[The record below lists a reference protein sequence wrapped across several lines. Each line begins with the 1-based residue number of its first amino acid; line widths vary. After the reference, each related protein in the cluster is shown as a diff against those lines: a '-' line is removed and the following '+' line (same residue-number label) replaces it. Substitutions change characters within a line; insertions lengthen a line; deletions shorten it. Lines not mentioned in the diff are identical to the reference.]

1 MALMAQAGRGSGA
14 VRRRRHDSPFFRS
27 KFRVPAAPHH
37 FVRRPRLVG
46 LLDDLSDYPV
56 TALVA
61 PAGAGKTALA
71 ADWIRQA
78 DRRAVWLALDSSDR
92 DPQQLLMA
100 LAATVDQLV
109 PGAAEMMMDVLRSSR
124 EPEDAVHA
132 LVDALEGADVDRA
145 VLVIDDVH
153 LVDDEAAAS
162 SSLASFI
169 EHKPGWLDLLLVS
182 RRHLELPVDRLRA
195 GGALADLTFDALRFS
210 DDEAMEMLTGLC
222 PDLPA
227 EQLPDLARSAGGWAA
242 ALQLI
247 ALAVRSRRVPGTPPP
262 DLRSEA
268 SAGSGRLV
276 EEYLWHEVLS
286 AERPELIDMLLAVSV
301 VDRVNYSLAEAL
313 TGHPEAGDILAEA
326 ERRGLF
332 VTALESGG
340 WFEVHGLVRD
350 LLLAE
355 FERRWPERLRERH
368 ARAARWFETADDS
381 TSAVEHWLAAG
392 LPREALRLLSTLVVD
407 LFESGREP
415 LVRRMLA
422 DISPSL
428 ADADVDAL
436 VEFAWCQLH
445 VDRRK
450 FEAALAAA
458 ESAAPADE
466 ATAGRLMVLRAAS
479 AMLAGDLHR
488 SERLARQALDM
499 IGERGLDPLGRSGWS
514 LVAKIIALDERWQD
528 GGPEVGQVQ
537 LGVSRDPRRAIALE
551 GTRAIGLA
559 LAGHPLDAV
568 EASAG
573 IRQTAHTED
582 MCSLRTQLSLAEAI
596 ATRELGDR
604 EHARQLLEGLS
615 RPSYPLVFVQVLAQ
629 LEQVE
634 LHLSNGD
641 IDEAETVFGL
651 ASESCERAHHGPAA
665 LSGLAR
671 RGVLLGLAR
680 RDLDAAGHWTQ
691 RIDDSFWRP
700 LCDAR
705 VELASRRVPEA
716 AEALSRAVPRSA
728 RHQVVSHLM
737 RARTLRDA
745 HRASA
750 EKEVARA
757 VEIAAEQGML
767 QTVGAEGLELLDLLE
782 LAAWRVPEGWMRRLR
797 HVVVGGEDLRVSPG
811 VLVDELTAR
820 ERDVLRL
827 LPTRLTVREIAGEL
841 FVSRNTVKFHLRVI
855 YQKLGVNSRA
865 EAVQTARALGL
876 LRSR

>member
-1 MALMAQAGRGSGA
+1 M
-14 VRRRRHDSPFFRS
+14 PT
-27 KFRVPAAPHH
+27 APRH

-46 LLDDLSDYPV
+46 LLDDLADYPV

-71 ADWIRQA
+71 ADWIRST
-78 DRRAVWLALDSSDR
+78 DRRAVWLALDDSDR
-92 DPQQLLMA
+92 DPQQLMTA
-100 LAATVDQLV
+100 LAASVDQLA
-109 PGAAEMMMDVLRSSR
+109 PGAAETTMDVLRR
-124 EPEDAVHA
+124 PHEPEDAVHA
-132 LVDALEGADVDRA
+132 LVEALEGAEVDRA

-169 EHKPGWLDLLLVS
+169 EHKPDWLDLLLVS
-182 RRHLELPVDRLRA
+182 RRQLKLPVDRLRA
-195 GGALADLTFDALRFS
+195 AGALADLTFDALRFS
-210 DDEAMEMLTGLC
+210 DDEAMAMLTGLC
-222 PDLPA
+222 PDLSA
-227 EQLPDLARSAGGWAA
+227 EDVPDLARSAGGWAA

-247 ALAVRSRRVPGTPPP
+247 ALAVRSHRVAGTPPP
-262 DLRSEA
+262 DLTGEA
-268 SAGSGRLV
+268 PAGSGRLV
-276 EEYLWHEVLS
+276 DQYLWHEVLS

-340 WFEVHGLVRD
+340 WFEVHGLVRE

-392 LPREALRLLSTLVVD
+392 MPREALRLLSDLAVD

-415 LVRRMLA
+415 LIHRMLA
-422 DISPSL
+422 GISPSFS
-428 ADADVDAL
+428 DTDVDAL
-436 VEFAWCQLH
+436 IEFAWCQLH
-445 VDRRK
+445 VDRRA
-450 FEAALAAA
+450 FEVALAAA

-466 ATAGRLMVLRAAS
+466 ATVGRLLVLRAAS
-479 AMLAGDLHR
+479 AMLAGDVHR
-488 SERLARQALDM
+488 SERLARQALDT
-499 IGERGLDPLGRSGWS
+499 IGELRLGSLGRFGWT
-514 LVAKIIALDERWQD
+514 LVAHGIALAERWQD
-528 GGPEVGQVQ
+528 GAPDIGQVR
-537 LGVSRDPRRAIALE
+537 LGVSRDPGRSIALE

-568 EASAG
+568 ETSAG
-573 IRQTAHTED
+573 VRRIANTED
-582 MCSLRTQLSLAEAI
+582 MSSLRTELSLADAI

-604 EHARQLLEGLS
+604 EQARQLLEGLS
-615 RPSYPLVFVQVLAQ
+615 AQPSYPLVFVQVLAQ
-629 LEQVE
+629 LELVE
-634 LHLSNGD
+634 LHLSKGD
-641 IDEAETVFGL
+641 VDDAETVFGL
-651 ASESCERAHHGPAA
+651 ASENCERAHHGPGAI
-665 LSGLAR
+665 SELAR

-680 RDLDAAGHWTQ
+680 GDHDAAAHWTQ
-691 RIDDSFWRP
+691 RIDDPFWRP
-700 LCDAR
+700 LSDAR
-705 VELASRRVPEA
+705 VELASRHLPEA
-716 AEALSRAVPRSA
+716 AEALTRAVPRSA
-728 RHQVVSHLM
+728 RHRVISHLM
-737 RARTLRDA
+737 LARTLRDSQ
-745 HRASA
+745 RASA

-757 VEIAAEQGML
+757 VEIAAERGML
-767 QTVGAEGLELLDLLE
+767 QTVGSEGLELLDLLE

-797 HVVVGGEDLRVSPG
+797 HVVVGSEDLKVSPG
-811 VLVDELTAR
+811 ILVDELTAR

-841 FVSRNTVKFHLRVI
+841 YVSRNTVKFHLRVI
-855 YQKLGVNSRA
+855 YQKLGVSSRA
-865 EAVQTARALGL
+865 EAVQTARSLGL